1 MSEAANAEAAPP
13 EATET
18 TAAATAA
25 GDLNRAAEANAS
37 EAAAPAAAP
46 EDFSVP
52 VPEGAE
58 AFAGEF
64 EKFSA
69 DMDGWLKANP
79 NATAREALAEAA
91 SRQARMAGESQ
102 AAVMQQ
108 HADQLGAWE
117 AELKADKDFGGEAFD
132 ANVGL
137 AIKGLDAVGS
147 PALRQ
152 VLDQTGMGSHPEV
165 VRAFKKVGELVAD
178 APFAT
183 AAQPAQSAKS
193 LGERMYPNM
202 KQ

>member
-1 MSEAANAEAAPP
+1 MSEADNAEATAP
-13 EATET
+13 EAVET
-18 TAAATAA
+18 TAATPPADLTPPAEGAGAEATAA
-25 GDLNRAAEANAS
+25 
-37 EAAAPAAAP
+37 
-46 EDFSVP
+46 EDFSVA

-64 EKFSA
+64 EKFSS

-102 AAVMQQ
+102 AAMMQQ

-183 AAQPAQSAKS
+183 AAQPAQPAKS

>member
-13 EATET
+13 EAAET
-18 TAAATAA
+18 TAAAPPVAELTPPAEGA
-25 GDLNRAAEANAS
+25 GAEAKAV
-37 EAAAPAAAP
+37 
-46 EDFSVP
+46 EDFSVAA
-52 VPEGAE
+52 PEGAE
-58 AFAGEF
+58 AFSGDF

-69 DMDGWLKANP
+69 DMNGWLKANP

-91 SRQARMAGESQ
+91 SRQARIAGESQ

-137 AIKGLDAVGS
+137 AIKGLDTVGS